1 VTNEVVR
8 DTFRVLTNAI
18 PSLNPM
24 TDESTEPNK
33 PTPKDVY
40 QQRRDV
46 LDGNLKDL
54 EATDSRFATARG
66 LVFLLGLFL
75 GWGTV
80 GQNSIDATW
89 LLIPVGVFAALMF
102 LHGRVA
108 RNIDLTRR
116 AIKHYQRAIDR
127 LEDRWIGV
135 GFSGDR
141 YRNGEHPYA
150 DDLDVFGD
158 GSLFQL
164 TCAARTRLGEDTL
177 AEWLSMPGTI
187 EQVKARQSAIK
198 EIANDV
204 QFREEL
210 ALLDAEVHDE
220 FDQNQLRHWVR
231 ESARPISLKQRI
243 VATMLGVCAVL
254 GVVAWAIGYG
264 LAPFLIVVLFEILF
278 FATVLREV
286 RHIGAEADAA
296 GSGLAI
302 LSQVLALLEQK
313 SFEAKYL
320 KDVRDSLETDG
331 HPPAWQIGRLRNLI
345 QSLNNSLQN
354 QFFAPLA
361 FLLGITIHVAHRV
374 EVWRERIGS
383 HIPDWLDAVGGTEAV
398 VSLAGYAF
406 EHPDDLFPELIE
418 DSNASYL
425 EAKQMGHPLIPA
437 DKCVR
442 NDIRL
447 DDKQRLIMISGSNM
461 SGKSTLLR
469 TIGINTVLALAG
481 APARAEFMKLS
492 RLQVGSAMRVNDSLQ
507 QGASLFYQVISR
519 IKLVVELANES
530 PPLLFMLDEIL
541 QGTNSHDRR
550 VGAEGIIR
558 QLVKDGAIGLV
569 TTHDLA
575 LTEIVASFDGAATN
589 IHFEDHLINGKMY
602 FDYCIR
608 DGVVKKSNALELM
621 RMIGLNVGNE

>member
-1 VTNEVVR
+1 
-8 DTFRVLTNAI
+8 
-18 PSLNPM
+18 M
-24 TDESTEPNK
+24 TSETTAPIK

-40 QQRRDV
+40 EQRREV
-46 LDGNLKDL
+46 HEGNLKEL

-66 LVFLLGLFL
+66 LVFLLGIALA
-75 GWGTV
+75 WGV
-80 GQNSIDATW
+80 IGDGGIDAFW
-89 LLIPVGVFAALMF
+89 LLVPLGVFVALVI
-102 LHGRVA
+102 LHARVA
-108 RNIDLTRR
+108 RRIDLTRR
-116 AIKHYQRAIDR
+116 AIKHYQRALDRID
-127 LEDRWIGV
+127 DRWLGV
-135 GFSGDR
+135 GFSGER
-141 YRNGEHPYA
+141 YRSSEHPYT
-150 DDLDVFGD
+150 DDLDIFGD

-164 TCAARTRLGEDTL
+164 LCGTRTRLGEDSL
-177 AEWLSMPGTI
+177 AEWLSVPATI
-187 EQVKARQSAIK
+187 EQVQARQTAIRTL
-198 EIANDV
+198 ANDV
-204 QFREEL
+204 QFREDL

-220 FDQNQLRHWVR
+220 VDQNQLRLWVR
-231 ESARPISLKQRI
+231 ETSKPISLKQR
-243 VATMLGVCAVL
+243 VAATLLGIAAVL
-254 GVVAWAIGYG
+254 GIVAWAIGFG

-278 FATVLREV
+278 FATVLREI

-302 LSQVLALLEQK
+302 LSQVLEL
-313 SFEAKYL
+313 FEKKTFDSKYL
-320 KDVRDSLETDG
+320 KDLRDSLNTDG
-331 HPPAWQIGRLRNLI
+331 HAPAWQIHRLRNSI

-361 FLLGITIHVAHRV
+361 FLFGITIHVAHRV
-374 EVWRERIGS
+374 EKWRARIGS
-383 HIPDWLDAVGGTEAV
+383 HIPQWLDAVGKMEAV
-398 VSLAGYAF
+398 ISLAGYAF
-406 EHPDDLFPELIE
+406 ERPSDLFPELVE
-418 DSNASYL
+418 EFEATHL
-425 EAKQMGHPLIPA
+425 EARQLGHPLIPK

-447 DDKQRLIMISGSNM
+447 DDQQRLIMVSGSNM

-481 APARAEFMKLS
+481 APVRAEFMKVS

-519 IKLVVELANES
+519 IKSIVELANAS

-575 LTEIVASFDGAATN
+575 LTEIVGTLDGAATN

-608 DGVVKKSNALELM
+608 EGVVKKSNALELM
-621 RMIGLNVGNE
+621 RMIGLNVGND

>member
-1 VTNEVVR
+1 
-8 DTFRVLTNAI
+8 
-18 PSLNPM
+18 M
-24 TDESTEPNK
+24 TAESTEPTK
-33 PTPKDVY
+33 PTPKNVY
-40 QQRRDV
+40 EQRREV
-46 LDGNLKDL
+46 HEGNLKEL

-66 LVFLLGLFL
+66 LVFVLGLIL
-75 GWGTV
+75 SWAV
-80 GQNSIDATW
+80 IADNSISAVW
-89 LLIPVGVFAALMF
+89 VLIPVGVFVALIL
-102 LHGRVA
+102 LHARVA
-108 RNIDLTRR
+108 QRIDLTRR
-116 AIKHYQRAIDR
+116 AIKHYQRSLDR
-127 LEDRWIGV
+127 LEDRWMGV
-135 GFSGDR
+135 GFSGER
-141 YRNGEHPYA
+141 YRSDEHPYA
-150 DDLDVFGD
+150 DDLDIFGT

-164 TCAARTRLGEDTL
+164 TCGARTRLGEDSL
-177 AEWLSMPGTI
+177 AEWLSLPATI
-187 EQVKARQSAIK
+187 DQVKARQAAIR
-198 EIANDV
+198 ELANDV

-220 FDQNQLRHWVR
+220 FDQNQLRLWVN
-231 ESARPISLKQRI
+231 ETARPISLKQRLI
-243 VATMLGVCAVL
+243 AAGLGIAAVL
-254 GVVAWAIGYG
+254 GVVAWALGFG

-302 LSQVLALLEQK
+302 LSQVLELLEQK
-313 SFEAKYL
+313 SFEADFL
-320 KDVRDSLETDG
+320 KDLRDSLETDG
-331 HPPAWQIGRLRNLI
+331 HNPAWQIGRLRNLI

-361 FLLGITIHVAHRV
+361 FLFGITVHVAHRV
-374 EVWRERIGS
+374 EMWREHVGS
-383 HIPDWLDAVGGTEAV
+383 HIPDWLDAVGGMEAA
-398 VSLAGYAF
+398 VSLAGHAF
-406 EHPDDLFPELIE
+406 ERPDHVFPELVE
-418 DSNASYL
+418 ENDATYL
-425 EAKQMGHPLIPA
+425 EAKQLGHPLIPS

-447 DDKQRLIMISGSNM
+447 DDKQQLIMISGSNM

-481 APARAEFMKLS
+481 APVRAEYMKIS

-519 IKLVVELANES
+519 IKSVVELANGS
-530 PPLLFMLDEIL
+530 PPLMFMLDEIL

-575 LTEIVASFDGAATN
+575 LTEIVASFEGAATN

-621 RMIGLNVGNE
+621 RMIGLSVGD